1 VVHPGILAAVL
12 PSLLGGLL
20 IGVAAAMLLLFNGR
34 VAGISGIVGGLL
46 GREPG
51 ERGWRAWFIAGL
63 IAGGV
68 VTRLVAPDALGV
80 IASPLPVLALAGVLV
95 GFGTRLGGGCTSG
108 HGVCGIGRGSPRSIL
123 ATVTFMAVAVVV
135 VFLVRHGA
143 SP

>member
-1 VVHPGILAAVL
+1 MSLAAVL

-20 IGVAAAMLLLFNGR
+20 IAAAAAMLLLFTGR

-46 GREPG
+46 DREPG
-51 ERGWRAWFIAGL
+51 EWGWRVWFIAGL

-68 VTRLVAPDALGV
+68 VTRLLAPGALGV
-80 IASPLPVLALAGVLV
+80 IASPLPVLAVAGVLV

-123 ATVTFMAVAVVV
+123 ATATFMAVAVVV

-143 SP
+143 KR